1 MRGLLLVVGV
11 VLSFVPSV
19 VPIQSPPVGEPRP
32 PAGPRASEPPTHVSL
47 KDRPWSSSEQYPEA
61 LRRVYR
67 YKALIGGRRP
77 GVIPQSDVLMGMLEL
92 APGATY
98 PAHRHP
104 SPELYYVMSG
114 TAQWTVDEETFTAG
128 PGTAIY
134 HPPNTRHR
142 MVNTGDEV
150 LRTVYMWWAPGG
162 DREVIKMPSELLESV
177 PEQPAKARFEEP

>member
-1 MRGLLLVVGV
+1 
-11 VLSFVPSV
+11 
-19 VPIQSPPVGEPRP
+19 
-32 PAGPRASEPPTHVSL
+32 
-47 KDRPWSSSEQYPEA
+47 
-61 LRRVYR
+61 
-67 YKALIGGRRP
+67 
-77 GVIPQSDVLMGMLEL
+77 MGMLEL